1 MWKIEIKNP
10 AVSTTCQVIYDT
22 QGIVAANIV
31 FPQFLLITFRLLQ
44 GQLALWVTWVCMWL
58 GFHNELWCL
67 LCFSGMVLT
76 WLFQIVISVISEVQ
90 ETFNSST
97 DTLSRRSNSIVI
109 IIFSHLPFHINTPIC
124 FIWNRYALP
133 GKCHITHRW
142 GNHYGFHI
150 IIYSAVPLQLSPPVP
165 TVWKCVFSVW
175 FYFIFRNCYW
185 ALTHFHNLDVF
196 KAHRWLLSWWP
207 FMLGS
212 FT

>member
-31 FPQFLLITFRLLQ
+31 FPQFLLIAFRLLQ
-44 GQLALWVTWVCMWL
+44 GQLASALWVTWVCMWL
-58 GFHNELWCL
+58 GFYNELWCL

-97 DTLSRRSNSIVI
+97 DILFRHSNSIAI
-109 IIFSHLPFHINTPIC
+109 IIFWHLPFHINTPIC

-133 GKCHITHRW
+133 GKYHITHRW

-150 IIYSAVPLQLSPPVP
+150 IISSAVPLQLSPPVP

-175 FYFIFRNCYW
+175 FYLI
-185 ALTHFHNLDVF
+185 
-196 KAHRWLLSWWP
+196 
-207 FMLGS
+207 LG
-212 FT
+212 TVTEP